1 MYAAVFSVSI
11 ADCADIGL
19 PPRSGVC
26 APRDAVVPLL
36 VPRVVVRRERGDS
49 VSEGQLPDYMDVQY
63 YARFEHA
70 GWHALLDW
78 GDYREIPTKC
88 GRVLSLWEGERVV
101 EVGSGEQPV
110 GLCAGC
116 QDALLVQMP
125 LL

>member
-1 MYAAVFSVSI
+1 MVVLLGEVSCQAPKRGVCGANPTVRTAAVN
-11 ADCADIGL
+11 G
-19 PPRSGVC
+19 
-26 APRDAVVPLL
+26 
-36 VPRVVVRRERGDS
+36 E
-49 VSEGQLPDYMDVQY
+49 LPDYMGVQY

-78 GDYREIPTKC
+78 GDYREIPTRC